1 MAGNISKTDT
11 ELVDNKKLF
20 VKKVNVDKFDTRTLA
35 FQSNLRQYIK
45 GKFNINQYEKI
56 EVKSENNE
64 LIYKVYFDMLDEK
77 EWTPTPENMEII
89 GKSMAYIHN
98 HSNRNMSMINLPS
111 KQETY
116 DSMEK
121 WLSLSDNIPFKKESY
136 EKRKAIFREIKP
148 LNQAQPKI
156 PLHRD
161 FKPHNIIFN
170 GESYNLIDFD
180 FAAIDFISLEVM
192 GFLVDIIDTGLNN
205 VQSFLKSYFGHI
217 DENIKIIP
225 ESFVDDYLS
234 YLCTNTFP
242 FYLHESLES
251 NNFQQLVEHR
261 NKSLETLY
269 DKRLI
274 IKELIESIIYE
285 VNQG

>member
-1 MAGNISKTDT
+1 MAGNISKTGT

-20 VKKVNVDKFDTRTLA
+20 IKKVNVDKFDTRTLA

-77 EWTPTPENMEII
+77 DWKPTPENMEII

-116 DSMEK
+116 DSMEN

-136 EKRKAIFREIKP
+136 EKRKTIFREIKP

-217 DENIKIIP
+217 DKNIKIVP

-269 DKRLI
+269 TKRLI
-274 IKELIESIIYE
+274 IKELIKDIIHE
-285 VNQG
+285 NI